1 MKNTTIKKLNIILI
15 CLMNLLDKIH
25 ALMVR
30 NRILIQENKDLKLSY
45 YEMKERLDKYE
56 EAFRL

>member
-1 MKNTTIKKLNIILI
+1 
-15 CLMNLLDKIH
+15 MNLLDKIH